1 MKTLRLAEI
10 LVAPYWED
18 NEQRY
23 AAFTSIVKGNSLT
36 VCKSSN
42 LQRAIE
48 MAIER
53 IAEEGY
59 DLFTVD
65 KVERA
70 EQITEFADK
79 YLGKDGGI
87 QTAVT
92 A

>member
-1 MKTLRLAEI
+1 MEILKAAEI
-10 LVAPYWED
+10 LVAPYMEN
-18 NEQRY
+18 NEWRY

-53 IAEEGY
+53 IKEEGY
-59 DLFTVD
+59 DLFFID

-70 EQITEFADK
+70 EQITEFANK
-79 YLGKDGGI
+79 YLGNRR
-87 QTAVT
+87 Q
-92 A
+92 

>member
-1 MKTLRLAEI
+1 MLRLAEI

-18 NEQRY
+18 NEWRY

-36 VCKSSN
+36 VCKSSS

-53 IAEEGY
+53 IAKEGY

-65 KVERA
+65 FIERDG
-70 EQITEFADK
+70 QITEFADK